1 MSFRQFGGRQALS
14 VANNIHTNVL
24 TANQII
30 GDEIKLDGVFTIQHD
45 PSASAIN
52 ILIGPSGDESM
63 QFIYS
68 GSGEIHFIDDVVI
81 DNNIQVV
88 GNLDLSGSIIT
99 DNIGCDNLTVNNLA
113 TFNGNVDIS
122 GDVVIDQTLTVSG
135 DALLKSDLDICG
147 NVLIEQNLTVLG
159 SVFMHADV
167 DISGLIFVDGI
178 VVSPLASNPEPSGN
192 TIWSDTSNSLRYD
205 LGVGFGLTTNPSV
218 NGALVVVDDIQ
229 KEFIVKSVG
238 GAWTVQTTS
247 AGDIHLCQD
256 AGNVGIRTTAPTA
269 ILDVSGDARVRDILT
284 VDEDIWIGNEG
295 GRLTTDLGD
304 FYIEGGNIA
313 EGNSGKVK
321 FTDWFDF
328 PRNPTMTID
337 TSNQRVG
344 IGTET
349 PVEVLDVSGVMR
361 VQTLDS
367 TGALRLLT
375 AGTPD
380 IYMGFDDAATDLYS
394 YTINANIG
402 DTSGANYGLVFYGRT
417 TPGGGFDTGN
427 PSLEIF
433 DSIANSGSTVLDG
446 FGGIRTPNLV
456 VKHNAKIDG
465 SLNVLGNVDISGK
478 LTVDGLIDPT
488 GLVLTAQASNPAP
501 AGNTIWTDTGNNMRY
516 DFGAGFGL
524 TFDPSVNGP
533 LVEVDNTAKEFIVKT
548 DGGAW
553 TIQTV
558 SNGDIH
564 LCQDAGNV
572 GIKTTSPS
580 ELLDVSGTGRI
591 RDTLRTDMNSTFG
604 YVPGTRG
611 GILIKYPEVGVG
623 YSDTNGSI
631 QGITSSYD
639 VSHIHINPA
648 GGNVGIGLGTSTP
661 STCLEVNGDISCG
674 GTLYTSVLGIDSLD
688 LYNTTSDYALD
699 ISGTGTGADVRI
711 KRTNAGA
718 VTLLIENDTVQPP
731 PAQSNKTNII
741 LESRLAGI
749 PAAPPFIPAIPAY
762 PFYGKISTGYLSG
775 AGYGL
780 SLTCGLNSTI
790 TSADAGLYIGTDEVD
805 ISGTLNTNQI
815 ITTNGTT
822 TIGTADLYGNLPYK
836 IYRPAGIPVTQYYY
850 ITSTNRGSGALILDA
865 SYANATGVTFAILVS
880 YQNMPYYSHINYKII
895 LYYSGGS
902 GFNPS
907 VSCSFSTFKDDLF
920 GIVNN
925 CILNGGSRTSKRNQ
939 FNQSFTTNSTFTRIL
954 HMDMFRGGSVDED
967 YMVISISDAL

>member
-14 VANNIHTNVL
+14 VANNIHTNAL
-24 TANQII
+24 TALKII
-30 GDEIKLDGVFTIQHD
+30 TDTLLADDISCGNIDISENAHIYGDLTV
-45 PSASAIN
+45 
-52 ILIGPSGDESM
+52 SGDALFQSDVD
-63 QFIYS
+63 IC
-68 GSGEIHFIDDVVI
+68 GVVVI
-81 DNNIQVV
+81 DQ
-88 GNLDLSGSIIT
+88 T
-99 DNIGCDNLTVNNLA
+99 LTVSGDAL
-113 TFNGNVDIS
+113 FQSDVDIC

-135 DALLKSDLDICG
+135 DVFFIDISCENIDISNIARIYG
-147 NVLIEQNLTVLG
+147 HLGVNVDFPG
-159 SVFMHADV
+159 ADV
-167 DISGLIFVDGI
+167 DISGNVDISGDLNI
-178 VVSPLASNPEPSGN
+178 SGDLDISGN
-192 TIWSDTSNSLRYD
+192 VDI
-205 LGVGFGLTTNPSV
+205 
-218 NGALVVVDDIQ
+218 NGNVDISGDVDISGNVD
-229 KEFIVKSVG
+229 IS
-238 GAWTVQTTS
+238 
-247 AGDIHLCQD
+247 GD
-256 AGNVGIRTTAPTA
+256 VGIRTSAPTA
-269 ILDVSGDARVRDILT
+269 VLDVSGNARVRDILT
-284 VDEDIWIGNEG
+284 VDKDIWVGNEG

-313 EGNSGKVK
+313 LGNSGKVK
-321 FTDWFDF
+321 ITDWFDN
-328 PRNPTMTID
+328 PRNPTMTVD

-361 VQTLDS
+361 VKTLDS

-375 AGTPD
+375 RGTPD

-402 DTSGANYGLVFYGRT
+402 NTVGTNFGMNIHGRI
-417 TPGGGFDTGN
+417 TPGGAFDTGN

-433 DSIANSGSTVLDG
+433 DSIATSGSTVLDG
-446 FGGIRTPNLV
+446 SGGIRTPNLV

-465 SLNVLGNVDISGK
+465 SLNVVGNVDISGE

-572 GIKTTSPS
+572 GIGTTTP
-580 ELLDVSGTGRI
+580 T
-591 RDTLRTDMNSTFG
+591 
-604 YVPGTRG
+604 TR
-611 GILIKYPEVGVG
+611 
-623 YSDTNGSI
+623 
-631 QGITSSYD
+631 
-639 VSHIHINPA
+639 
-648 GGNVGIGLGTSTP
+648 
-661 STCLEVNGDISCG
+661 LEVNGDISCG
-674 GTLYTSVLGIDSLD
+674 GTLYTSALGIDSLD

-731 PAQSNKTNII
+731 PAQDNKANII
-741 LESRLAGI
+741 LESRLEGI
-749 PAAPPFIPAIPAY
+749 PGTPATIIPGTPTTIIPGIGALPDITIPGTPDTIIPGIPAIPAY

-790 TSADAGLYIGTDEVD
+790 TSADVGVYMTPYEVD

-822 TIGTADLYGNLPYK
+822 TIGTTDPYGNLPYN
-836 IYRPAGIPVTQYYY
+836 IYRPTGSPLIPVTQRYY
-850 ITSTNRGSGALILDA
+850 ITSSNRGSGALILDA
-865 SYANATGVTFAILVS
+865 SYASATGVTFAIFVS

-895 LYYSGGS
+895 LYYSGDT

-907 VSCSFSTFKDDLF
+907 VSCSFSTFKDDVF

-939 FNQSFTTNSTFTRIL
+939 FAQSFTTNSTFFRIL

-967 YMVISISDAL
+967 YMVISFSPGL